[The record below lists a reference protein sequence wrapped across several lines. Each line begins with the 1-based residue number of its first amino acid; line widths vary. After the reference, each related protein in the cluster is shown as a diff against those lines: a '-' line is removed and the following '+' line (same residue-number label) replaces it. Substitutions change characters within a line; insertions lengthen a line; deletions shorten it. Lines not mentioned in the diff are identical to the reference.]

1 MHGRERV
8 VVVDPLT
15 TTTRSRRGVGAYE
28 AMPSPSD
35 VIVVV
40 EDDPNIAD
48 LVDLYLRNDGFRVLQ
63 ATTGE
68 RALELIAMH
77 DPVLVVLDVGLPGGF
92 DGLEVC
98 RRIRAD
104 SSLPVVMLT
113 ARDDEIDRV
122 LGLELGADD
131 YVTKPFSP
139 RELVARVHA
148 ILRRS
153 APADSAVSGPIAVG
167 SVVVDSARHE
177 VRVGE
182 TVVPLATQEF
192 ALLQYLVENRGR
204 ALSRRQLLDGAW
216 GNHWI
221 GDERTVDVHVRQL
234 RRKLGDALVIDTVR
248 GVGYRMS

>member
-1 MHGRERV
+1 M
-8 VVVDPLT
+8 VDPSAT
-15 TTTRSRRGVGAYE
+15 TANARIGVQTCE
-28 AMPSPSD
+28 TVSNQSD
-35 VIVVV
+35 VIIVV

-68 RALELIAMH
+68 RALELVAMH
-77 DPVLVVLDVGLPGGF
+77 DPVLVVLDVGLPGGV

-98 RRIRAD
+98 RRIRAHR
-104 SSLPVVMLT
+104 SLPVIMLT

-153 APADSAVSGPIAVG
+153 EPSNNVVSGPIAVG
-167 SVVVDSARHE
+167 SVVVDAARHE

-182 TVVPLATQEF
+182 TVVPLASQEF

-216 GNHWI
+216 GTGWI

-234 RRKLGDALVIDTVR
+234 RRKLGDALVVDTVR